1 MSNKIIVRHVSDIEP
16 VDCPCGKSTRIL
28 TQKDNP
34 AISFH
39 STETKD
45 AKSHFHRETTEI
57 YYILEGTGQMLLDSD
72 LIELKPGLCIHIPPG
87 IRHRVIGKIKT
98 LVIATP
104 AFNPDDEF
112 FD

>member
-39 STETKD
+39 YTETRE
-45 AKSHFHRETTEI
+45 AKSHFHKKTSEI
-57 YYILEGTGQMLLDSD
+57 YYILEGRGQMFLGDE
-72 LIELKPGLCIHIPPG
+72 LIELVPGLCIHIPPG
-87 IRHRVIGKIKT
+87 IRHRVIGKINT
-98 LVIATP
+98 LVVATP
-104 AFNPDDEF
+104 AFDPDDEF